1 MKTIT
6 QEIRTLEYISVDCS
20 IIDVE
25 IETHGAAKTHL
36 QEENRLL
43 PMSQRTHV
51 HGRQSSNCHGADRIE
66 ERVDVGYLDF
76 AITCI
81 KDS

>member
-1 MKTIT
+1 
-6 QEIRTLEYISVDCS
+6 
-20 IIDVE
+20 
-25 IETHGAAKTHL
+25 
-36 QEENRLL
+36 
-43 PMSQRTHV
+43 MSQRTQV

-81 KDS
+81 KDSWEYQGGKGTDLLLDISWD

>member
-6 QEIRTLEYISVDCS
+6 QEIRTLEYLSQLFSHRCRNR
-20 IIDVE
+20 
-25 IETHGAAKTHL
+25 THRAAQTHL

-43 PMSQRTHV
+43 PRSQRTQV
-51 HGRQSSNCHGADRIE
+51 YCRQSSNCHGADRIE